1 MLANG
6 GGDRWSGTQ
15 GMLDRKRHAN
25 DAGRKNQG
33 SCVLSV
39 RGLLVRTQGHQARR
53 RSCASVDNSLI
64 LFHQVPGNAYVSEPD
79 QRMKACGHHRGAA
92 VLLLVDECPLDQ
104 HQLSEVVCSLCASPS
119 AKRVRSWHWC
129 LQDTSARTLVDHQC
143 VAAQSYNFAS
153 LDPET
158 SPPLELV
165 EEDCHWLDGTT
176 LQCC

>member
-1 MLANG
+1 MFANG
-6 GGDRWSGTQ
+6 GSDRWPGTQ

-33 SCVLSV
+33 SCVLSA

-53 RSCASVDNSLI
+53 RPCASVDNSPI

-104 HQLSEVVCSLCASPS
+104 HLLSEVVCSLCASPS
-119 AKRVRSWHWC
+119 VRKGSGAGHCC
-129 LQDTSARTLVDHQC
+129 LVATSARTIVVHQC
-143 VAAQSYNFAS
+143 PVRQCTNFWLLCSSPSHPLS
-153 LDPET
+153 L
-158 SPPLELV
+158 
-165 EEDCHWLDGTT
+165 TT
-176 LQCC
+176 HDY